1 MTDETSPRVFFSKSG
16 IFADPEVF
24 SGGLKWVEIRIGLCG
39 GETEESEMWRLVV
52 VSVMDATGL
61 KSIWKLL
68 AFEELD
74 LSKEVEKKVKKITA
88 EEIVVIINAKKTLVD
103 LMEKLLCLS
112 ISRTHSL

>member
-1 MTDETSPRVFFSKSG
+1 M
-16 IFADPEVF
+16 
-24 SGGLKWVEIRIGLCG
+24 
-39 GETEESEMWRLVV
+39 V

-103 LMEKLLCLS
+103 LIEKLLCLS
-112 ISRTHSL
+112 ISLSLTLSVTEMDFSEETLCEFENAMQCEEKTVVESRKRFGKGMIMTFLQTLS

>member
-1 MTDETSPRVFFSKSG
+1 M
-16 IFADPEVF
+16 
-24 SGGLKWVEIRIGLCG
+24 
-39 GETEESEMWRLVV
+39 V

-61 KSIWKLL
+61 KWIWKLL

-74 LSKEVEKKVKKITA
+74 LIEKKVKKITA

-112 ISRTHSL
+112 ISLSHTLCNCNVL